1 MTSILSSML
10 TSAGLGLGAGV
21 NAYATFLVFGGLAR
35 LYPSFFEGDV
45 AKFFATTPVLI
56 AMGVFYTIEFFADK
70 IPAIDHAWDLLH
82 TFIRPVA
89 GAVVAFA
96 AVSDAIPQ
104 PAVIIASAIGGS
116 AALGAH
122 AAKATLR
129 AGSTLTT
136 AGTANPFISIVED
149 LFVFVNSLIAIFI
162 PYLVILSLL
171 LLVLLSLFLYR
182 RFRPAS

>member
-1 MTSILSSML
+1 MTEILSSLM

-35 LYPSFFEGDV
+35 FYPSFFHGDV
-45 AKFFATTPVLI
+45 AKFFSSTPVLVVMAI
-56 AMGVFYTIEFFADK
+56 LYTIEFFADK

-104 PAVIIASAIGGS
+104 PAVIFASILGGT

-122 AAKATLR
+122 AAKSTLR
-129 AGSTLTT
+129 AGSTITT
-136 AGTANPFISIVED
+136 AGTANPILSLLED
-149 LFVFVNSLIAIFI
+149 VFVFVNSVVAVFL
-162 PYLVILSLL
+162 PY
-171 LLVLLSLFLYR
+171 LVLLSMLFFVLFSLLIYR